1 MGGGKHFQKA
11 IKQNKIIKSSKLH
24 FTKESGIV
32 CQMSI
37 HFGIDN
43 IVSRS
48 TSPECSRGTAK
59 VMLYIPIAS
68 PSTKG
73 PALHTKAIFH
83 KNNFLG
89 GGE

>member
-1 MGGGKHFQKA
+1 
-11 IKQNKIIKSSKLH
+11 
-24 FTKESGIV
+24 
-32 CQMSI
+32 MSI

-48 TSPECSRGTAK
+48 TIPERSRGIAK
-59 VMLYIPIAS
+59 VMLDIPIAS

-89 GGE
+89 EGSKSMKYFRNPNALSLPKTLS